1 MRSLHLIW
9 GDFSFRYATYG
20 SDVYWILTKLSYFR
34 LMKKLSTLLLFTIFI
49 SCQNKHTEEVDLLL
63 LNVNVVD
70 VASGTI
76 QQDQLVAVKGD
87 TIAAVVSAD
96 NAANYS
102 STETIDAT
110 GKYVMPGLW
119 DNHVHFRGGD
129 SLIAENEVFLKM
141 FLDFGI
147 TTVRDAGGDITPA
160 VMEWRMQIAAG
171 TMTGPTIFTS
181 GPKLDGSKPAWA
193 GSIKIDSVNDI
204 SPALDSLQSIGTDYV
219 KLYDG
224 NLTKEM
230 FYEIIKAAESRGMKT
245 TGHMPMS
252 GDINTAIDLGLD
264 GSEHLYYILKACS
277 PLADSLTELGLG
289 YGMMS
294 TILETYNPKLAATI
308 FKKLADNKV
317 SVTPTLY
324 IMKVLT
330 ELADTDHSAD
340 SLLTK
345 IGDGVIATYQR
356 RIEGAKRA
364 KASGNTSRYE
374 MRELVK
380 TMMRPMYDAGVNIV
394 AGSDCGASNS
404 YVYPGESLI
413 GELQQMVGMGLT
425 PREALIT
432 SVVNGPKFFDLEV
445 KYGAVE
451 KGKIADLLIL
461 NANPLE
467 DIDNVLEKAYLIKSG
482 NLVE

>member
-1 MRSLHLIW
+1 
-9 GDFSFRYATYG
+9 
-20 SDVYWILTKLSYFR
+20 
-34 LMKKLSTLLLFTIFI
+34 MKKLSTLLLVTIFI
-49 SCQNKHTEEVDLLL
+49 SCQNKNVEEVDLLL
-63 LNVNVVD
+63 LQVNVID

-76 QQDQLVAVKGD
+76 TEDQLVAIKGD
-87 TIAAVVSAD
+87 TIAAVVPSGDADKYSAT
-96 NAANYS
+96 N
-102 STETIDAT
+102 TIDVA
-110 GKYVMPGLW
+110 GKFVMPGLW

-160 VMEWRMQIAAG
+160 VMQWRKDIAAG
-171 TMTGPTIFTS
+171 TLAGPNIFTS

-204 SPALDSLQSIGTDYV
+204 APALDSLQSIGTDYV

-230 FYEIIKAAESRGMKT
+230 FYEIIKAAESRGLKT

-294 TILETYNPKLAATI
+294 TVLASYDPALAAEA

-324 IMKVLT
+324 IMKILA
-330 ELADTDHSAD
+330 ELADTDHSSD
-340 SLLTK
+340 SLLSK
-345 IGDGVIATYQR
+345 MGDGIIATYQR

-380 TMMRPMYDAGVNIV
+380 TIMRPMYDAGVNIV

-413 GELQQMVGMGLT
+413 GELQQLVGMGLT
-425 PREALIT
+425 PQEALTT
-432 SVVNGPKFFDLEV
+432 SVVNGPKFFDLEA
-445 KYGAVE
+445 KYGSVE
-451 KGKIADLLIL
+451 KGKMADLLIL
-461 NANPLE
+461 NANPLD
-467 DIDNVLEKAYLIKSG
+467 DIDNVLEKDLVVKG
-482 NLVE
+482 GKLVE

>member
-1 MRSLHLIW
+1 
-9 GDFSFRYATYG
+9 
-20 SDVYWILTKLSYFR
+20 
-34 LMKKLSTLLLFTIFI
+34 MKKLSTLLLVIIFI
-49 SCQNKHTEEVDLLL
+49 SCQNRLTEEVDLLL
-63 LNVNVVD
+63 LHVNVID

-76 QQDQLVAVKGD
+76 TEDQLVAIKGD
-87 TIAAVVSAD
+87 TIAAVVSSDNAD
-96 NAANYS
+96 NYTAK
-102 STETIDAT
+102 ETIDAT
-110 GKYVMPGLW
+110 DQFVMPGLW

-129 SLIAENEVFLKM
+129 SLISENEVFLKM

-160 VMEWRMQIAAG
+160 VIDWRKKIAAG
-171 TMTGPTIFTS
+171 TMAGPTIFTS

-204 SPALDSLQSIGTDYV
+204 TPALDSLQSIGTDYV

-230 FYEIIKAAESRGMKT
+230 FYEIIKAAESRGLKT

-289 YGMMS
+289 YAMMS
-294 TILETYNPKLAATI
+294 TILETYDPKLAATV

-317 SVTPTLY
+317 TVTPTLY
-324 IMKVLT
+324 IMKVLA
-330 ELADTDHSAD
+330 ELADTDHSTD
-340 SLLTK
+340 SLLSK
-345 IGDGVIATYQR
+345 MGDGIIATYQR

-380 TMMRPMYDAGVNIV
+380 TIMRPMYDAGVNIV

-404 YVYPGESLI
+404 HVYPGESLI
-413 GELQQMVGMGLT
+413 GELRQMVVMGLT
-425 PREALIT
+425 PQEALTT
-432 SVVNGPKFFDLEV
+432 SVINGPKFFDLDN
-445 KYGAVE
+445 YGSVE
-451 KGKIADLLIL
+451 KGKVADLLVL

-467 DIDNVLEKAYLIKSG
+467 DIDNLLEKAFVLKGGEIMK
-482 NLVE
+482 

>member
-1 MRSLHLIW
+1 
-9 GDFSFRYATYG
+9 
-20 SDVYWILTKLSYFR
+20 
-34 LMKKLSTLLLFTIFI
+34 MKKLSILLLFTIFI
-49 SCQNKHTEEVDLLL
+49 SCQNKHVEEVDLLL
-63 LNVNVVD
+63 LHVNVID
-70 VASGTI
+70 VALGTI
-76 QQDQLVAVKGD
+76 TEDQLVAIKGD
-87 TIAAVVSAD
+87 TITAVMSAD
-96 NAANYS
+96 NADAYAAK
-102 STETIDAT
+102 ETIDAT
-110 GKYVMPGLW
+110 DQFVMPGLW

-129 SLIAENEVFLKM
+129 SLISENEVFLKM

-160 VMEWRMQIAAG
+160 VMEWRKQIAAG
-171 TMTGPTIFTS
+171 TMAGPTIFTS

-193 GSIKIDSVNDI
+193 GSIKIDSVDDI
-204 SPALDSLQSIGTDYV
+204 GPALDSLQSIGTDYV

-224 NLTKEM
+224 NLTKAM
-230 FYEIIKAAESRGMKT
+230 FYEIIKAAESRGIKT

-289 YGMMS
+289 YGMMN
-294 TILETYNPKLAATI
+294 TILDTYDPELAETL

-317 SVTPTLY
+317 TVTPTLY
-324 IMKVLT
+324 IMKVLA
-330 ELADTDHSAD
+330 ELADTDHSSD
-340 SLLTK
+340 SLLSK
-345 IGDGVIATYQR
+345 IGDGIIATYQR
-356 RIEGAKRA
+356 RIEGARKA

-380 TMMRPMYDAGVNIV
+380 TIMRPMYDAGVNIV

-425 PREALIT
+425 PQEALTT
-432 SVVNGPKFFDLEV
+432 SVVNGPKFFELEK
-445 KYGAVE
+445 KYGGVE
-451 KGKIADLLIL
+451 KGKVADLLVL
-461 NANPLE
+461 NANPLM
-467 DIDNVLEKAYLIKSG
+467 DIDNVLEKAFVLKG
-482 NLVE
+482 GKLVE